1 MTRVAVSPRLLNKC
15 GKGKII
21 AGFLSIIFFSSKFLK
36 MYKVSNEIIS
46 RFFKTQLLNIFI

>member
-46 RFFKTQLLNIFI
+46 RFF